1 MAIQEI
7 EDIPLEHIELKN
19 SNVRTDL
26 NSQNSQDNLKE
37 LADNINANGL
47 LQPIVLRGIFGK
59 PPYDVIVGQRR
70 FLAHRLLGAK
80 SVKATFSEV
89 VDDMGVL
96 LLSLSE
102 NMCRQEMNYEDTQDA
117 ITKLYTYYNKD
128 ERQVQVHTGFSIQKI
143 RGFVKIEEQATP
155 KIKQLLADHKISMP
169 DAKRAID
176 ASQGDNEKADALIDE
191 IVKLTSY
198 EKKRL
203 LESSNKNPKASIT
216 ELLSEAKRPKWE
228 ETIILNLTSEVSE
241 ALKKA
246 TTQLLID
253 PEQLVMSALVNWLTI
268 NDFLIEQRN
277 G

>member
-1 MAIQEI
+1 M
-7 EDIPLEHIELKN
+7 DISSVVDVLLEHIVLKD

-26 NSQNSQDNLKE
+26 NSPNSQDNLRE
-37 LADNINANGL
+37 LADNIRANGL
-47 LQPIVLRGIFGK
+47 LQPIVLRGVQGK

-70 FLAHRLLGAK
+70 FLAHSLLGEK
-80 SVKATFSEV
+80 SIKATFSGV
-89 VDDMGVL
+89 VDDMAAL

-102 NMCRQEMNYEDTQDA
+102 NMCRQEMNYEDTQNA
-117 ITKLYTYYNKD
+117 ITTLYNHYNKD
-128 ERQVQVHTGFSIQKI
+128 ERQVQAHTGFSIQKI

-155 KIKQLLADHKISMP
+155 KIKQLLSAHKISIP

-176 ASQGDNEKADALIDE
+176 ASQGDAEKADLLIDE
-191 IVKLTSY
+191 IVKLTTY

-203 LESSNKNPKASIT
+203 LESSQKKPKASVE
-216 ELLSEAKRPKWE
+216 ELISEAKKPKWE
-228 ETIILNLTSEVSE
+228 ETLILNLTAEVSE

-246 TTQLLID
+246 TAQLSID
-253 PEQLVMSALVNWLTI
+253 PEQLAMNALVNWLTT